1 MNKLSVRLWL
11 GAVCLVLAGCTVSTK
26 DTVLVGPPQRST
38 SSEVENNTGV
48 SGAQQA
54 IPSSIAILP
63 FHNVTEEK
71 VDRFNSTLKLDIH
84 TFKVLLPGRLT
95 KWKGQEMFLEALK
108 LLKTKRNK

>member
-1 MNKLSVRLWL
+1 MKKLSVRLWL

-71 VDRFNSTLKLDIH
+71 VAGPLLRQVINSQLSGRNFSVGKWSHPPVTSTLVI
-84 TFKVLLPGRLT
+84 TGR
-95 KWKGQEMFLEALK
+95 GA
-108 LLKTKRNK
+108 RAGAR

>member
-48 SGAQQA
+48 SGDQQA

-63 FHNVTEEK
+63 FSNVTEEK
-71 VDRFNSTLKLDIH
+71 VSGPLLRQVINSQLS
-84 TFKVLLPGRLT
+84 GR
-95 KWKGQEMFLEALK
+95 KAGC
-108 LLKTKRNK
+108 